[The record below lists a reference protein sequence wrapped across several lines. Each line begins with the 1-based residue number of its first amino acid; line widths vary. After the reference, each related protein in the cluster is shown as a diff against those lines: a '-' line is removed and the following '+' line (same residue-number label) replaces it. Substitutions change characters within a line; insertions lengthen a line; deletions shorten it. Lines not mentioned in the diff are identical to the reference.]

1 MAQESYSSKYCHWG
15 RGGSDPSYGRLC
27 CSNRA
32 FGLDCLD
39 TLCDHL
45 HVDTSPFLG
54 AGNCA
59 HEGLSK
65 RGRSHVTCCARG
77 VGNAPTNI
85 CLHNRVR
92 SEERRVGK
100 EINDKG
106 MVKQWES
113 NIINFINDYIDIL
126 KERY

>member
-1 MAQESYSSKYCHWG
+1 MAQESYSSKYRHRG

-54 AGNCA
+54 AGNCPY
-59 HEGLSK
+59 EGLSK
-65 RGRSHVTCCARG
+65 CGRSHVTCCARLG
-77 VGNAPTNI
+77 LFG
-85 CLHNRVR
+85 
-92 SEERRVGK
+92 GK
-100 EINDKG
+100 AEIKLPG
-106 MVKQWES
+106 AC
-113 NIINFINDYIDIL
+113 INGPARIWSLSFWL
-126 KERY
+126 S